1 MGLCKFLAYI
11 IQDVGYRIRKT
22 QQQIQND
29 DYCQKQFQEDKQQIQ
44 SDQQQQQL
52 NHQKEESQEENQY
65 QAEMNREDELGI
77 KIQDEIN
84 QSKSIPLFYYRP
96 SFQMSKQNQNINI
109 ENQEIEQKQLNNS
122 IIKIRNEFIQQKQ
135 KGKVQ
140 IEEDS
145 PYYKN
150 EIFTQQ
156 SNSCNKQNSSIISES
171 FFSQSKNLKLK
182 AAQKDEQIKNFLVK
196 NQQETKE
203 YPQNHQ
209 KQLQQV
215 KQKQF
220 QHLLGQSSNEEEE
233 VSECIN
239 KLKVIQDSKI
249 SAKIKRYLFGQTLC
263 KKRYK
268 SEDIQYLSRKQES
281 RINNQINQD
290 LNILNFIKDMIFL
303 KKAILLL
310 LRKDQLAA
318 LNLIG
323 FSPNSLELDFKNLD
337 SNTRKKYQ
345 LSYYEMQNAILQSEK
360 LQQYQMQKFLKRCK
374 NNLNSNEID
383 ERIFQSL
390 QQNQIL

>member
-1 MGLCKFLAYI
+1 MQG
-11 IQDVGYRIRKT
+11 IRKT

-249 SAKIKRYLFGQTLC
+249 SAKIKRYLFGQTKNQKINL
-263 KKRYK
+263 YTFNQQV
-268 SEDIQYLSRKQES
+268 STVFPISVIESNEQSHYLIKTANKHLLKQE
-281 RINNQINQD
+281 I
-290 LNILNFIKDMIFL
+290 
-303 KKAILLL
+303 
-310 LRKDQLAA
+310 
-318 LNLIG
+318 
-323 FSPNSLELDFKNLD
+323 
-337 SNTRKKYQ
+337 
-345 LSYYEMQNAILQSEK
+345 
-360 LQQYQMQKFLKRCK
+360 
-374 NNLNSNEID
+374 
-383 ERIFQSL
+383 
-390 QQNQIL
+390 